1 MQKSQ
6 KRHKFLVNLLMYVYG
21 AGADTTETGAGET
34 DMTDSDCKHGEADT
48 NMGPVTL
55 LIGLLRNWGTKHG
68 AVL

>member
-1 MQKSQ
+1 
-6 KRHKFLVNLLMYVYG
+6 MYVYG

-55 LIGLLRNWGTKHG
+55 LIGLLQNWGTKHG